1 MTAGER
7 VAGPD
12 ALYRVF
18 LGHTVACVVCRA
30 GRRPCPKAVELGRT
44 WREARRGV

>member
-18 LGHTVACVVCRA
+18 LGHTVACAVCRGGPPPLSEGRGA
-30 GRRPCPKAVELGRT
+30 GTYVA
-44 WREARRGV
+44 